1 MASNV
6 MKLAFVINGA
16 LNPNFSTSIGRAQKQ
31 IKKLEK
37 FIDEARAAQV
47 RQNIEFTN
55 GGKSIEQFDKNIARL
70 EARIKSAN
78 DKKFI
83 LNEKKDDD
91 CYPIIR
97 GRNLKRWGKVENSEN
112 EYIWYKPK
120 LMSENVNARPR
131 DKSWFTVPK
140 KIVIQDIS
148 QEITATLDKQQYL
161 CNDKV
166 SIIYA
171 TNEEYSMEFILALLK
186 SKLVNKWF
194 KTIYPTGLK
203 ITINQ
208 LRTIPIPAISPDEQ
222 KPFVEW
228 ADKMLNLN
236 ADVQK
241 KCAKFLSRVRDNLG
255 AAKITS
261 ALQEF
266 YTLDFAGFVKEL
278 GKQKI
283 KLSLKE
289 QDEWQE
295 YFDDYKAD
303 IAALTEQIEATDKA
317 INAAVYALYGLS
329 AEEISAVEG

>member
-1 MASNV
+1 MP
-6 MKLAFVINGA
+6 KLFFNRLGDLAGTMDSENKFLHNDSIIGA
-16 LNPNFSTSIGRAQKQ
+16 TLWKDLHGIENKSIDGSIKKFSTMKR
-31 IKKLEK
+31 EEM
-37 FIDEARAAQV
+37 EALSETVDLRYLLAV
-47 RQNIEFTN
+47 MNS
-55 GGKSIEQFDKNIARL
+55 KYARVL
-70 EARIKSAN
+70 LAN
-78 DKKFI
+78 
-83 LNEKKDDD
+83 
-91 CYPIIR
+91 IR
-97 GRNLKRWGKVENSEN
+97 GGD
-112 EYIWYKPK
+112 YH
-120 LMSENVNARPR
+120 
-131 DKSWFTVPK
+131 
-140 KIVIQDIS
+140 
-148 QEITATLDKQQYL
+148 
-161 CNDKV
+161 
-166 SIIYA
+166 
-171 TNEEYSMEFILALLK
+171 
-186 SKLVNKWF
+186 
-194 KTIYPTGLK
+194 IYPEH
-203 ITINQ
+203 IRN
-208 LRTIPIPAISPDEQ
+208 IPIPAVSREEQ
-222 KPFVEW
+222 QPFVEW

-283 KLSLKE
+283 KLSLKA